1 MSTVEHIS
9 ISQCCRLT
17 FSQLNYKLIGLYIQL
32 SWFLFETPK
41 KLSVKKLCW
50 RLSPVSGK
58 ISCFLLFV
66 KREREREPCHH
77 VYLLVQLFNTLLLW
91 RVEAFNIIY
100 IFTVKLKSPIA
111 FKTLGFSQPKHFL
124 LISDFYCFLS
134 RVLFLNIDSIFYT
147 DYTLNNEI
155 KPNSCLTAIV
165 YL

>member
-1 MSTVEHIS
+1 MKPQKNSLLKSFAEDCPLFPGRFLVVS
-9 ISQCCRLT
+9 CC
-17 FSQLNYKLIGLYIQL
+17 
-32 SWFLFETPK
+32 SW
-41 KLSVKKLCW
+41 
-50 RLSPVSGK
+50 
-58 ISCFLLFV
+58 
-66 KREREREPCHH
+66 REREREPCHH

-134 RVLFLNIDSIFYT
+134 NVLFLNIDSIFYT

-155 KPNSCLTAIV
+155 KPNSFLTAIV